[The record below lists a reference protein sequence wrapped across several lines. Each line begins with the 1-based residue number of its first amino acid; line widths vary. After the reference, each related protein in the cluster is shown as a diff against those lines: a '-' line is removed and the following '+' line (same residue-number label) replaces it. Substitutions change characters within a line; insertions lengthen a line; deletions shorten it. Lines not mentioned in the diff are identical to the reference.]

1 VVSDNPSHEEL
12 TFVRSYSG
20 VVTGSSIS
28 WKRNIEKMT
37 TGYLHHFT
45 FPYKD
50 AGDVGKSSSVIL
62 RFQDSRSIEE
72 QDIEK
77 GLQGYELSVPKL
89 NIIA

>member
-1 VVSDNPSHEEL
+1 M
-12 TFVRSYSG
+12 RSYSG
-20 VVTGSSIS
+20 VVTDSSTS
-28 WKRNIEKMT
+28 WSWNIEKMT

-50 AGDVGKSSSVIL
+50 AGDVGKSSSIIL
-62 RFQDSRSIEE
+62 RFQDNRSIEE